1 MKKTVCIFLLLLTVI
16 LLFSSCADRETCSH
30 DVVKGRCRGC
40 GVKPSQGLE
49 LVYHDDRGGYALVG
63 LGSCT
68 DEVVIVPARYE
79 GKPVVY
85 AAGFEKD
92 DLVKKIYLPSSITS
106 FAPTFFNGATAL
118 EEVYLQGGMTVE
130 GFKHCAALKKV
141 YLGCG
146 VEGLGE
152 AFVVTPS
159 LADVILEEGR
169 EKPLFS
175 YGAFTDSGLVK
186 NKALYE
192 DGGLYIGNFLL
203 AVDPDATELVIRDG
217 TENMSAFALRG
228 MTKLES
234 LVIGKSVVFDRSH
247 ATTDTFEDCISLKK
261 LVTASNLTALT
272 GLPANL
278 EELEYRV
285 GVTAVGKAKECR
297 MLKKVI
303 LPEGLRSLPPYA
315 FMGCKALAEVKLPS
329 TLRSIGDSAFAG
341 CLSLREVTLPDG
353 LQSVEANAFVS
364 CASLAAIKL
373 PSSLKYLGASAFQQ
387 TAIEWLVIPSGVEA
401 VGATVSS
408 AKAYFCGAEAPG
420 KGWTQNWHFQTADKK
435 AEVYYKGEWTYENSI
450 PVPKA

>member
-1 MKKTVCIFLLLLTVI
+1 MKKTVWILLLLLAALMI
-16 LLFSSCADRETCSH
+16 FSSCADREACAH
-30 DVVKGRCRGC
+30 DVVKGRCRSC

-63 LGSCT
+63 LGNCT
-68 DEVVIVPARYE
+68 DEAVIVPARYK

-85 AAGFEKD
+85 AAGFEND
-92 DLVKKIYLPSSITS
+92 GFVKKIYLPSSITS
-106 FAPTFFNGATAL
+106 FSPTFLNGATAL
-118 EEVYLQGGMTVE
+118 EEVYLQGGSVE
-130 GFKHCAALKKV
+130 GFKNCAALRKV
-141 YLGCG
+141 YLASG
-146 VEGLGE
+146 VKGLGA
-152 AFVVTPS
+152 AFVGASSLTEVT
-159 LADVILEEGR
+159 LEEGR

-175 YGAFTDSGLVK
+175 WGAFTDSGLVK
-186 NKALYE
+186 NKTLYV
-192 DGGLYIGNFLL
+192 DGGLYIGDFLL

-217 TENMSAFALRG
+217 TQNMSAYALRG

-234 LVIGKSVVFDRSH
+234 LVIGKSVVFDLSH
-247 ATTDTFEDCISLKK
+247 STTATFEDCVSLKK

-303 LPEGLRSLPPYA
+303 LPEGLRSLPPDA
-315 FMGCKALAEVKLPS
+315 FTGCKALSEVKLPS
-329 TLRSIGDSAFAG
+329 TLQSIGARAFAG
-341 CLSLREVTLPDG
+341 CLSLGEVMLPDG
-353 LQSVEANAFVS
+353 LQSIEANAFVS
-364 CASLAAIKL
+364 CVSLKSVRL

-435 AEVYYKGEWTYENSI
+435 AEVYYKGQWTYENSI